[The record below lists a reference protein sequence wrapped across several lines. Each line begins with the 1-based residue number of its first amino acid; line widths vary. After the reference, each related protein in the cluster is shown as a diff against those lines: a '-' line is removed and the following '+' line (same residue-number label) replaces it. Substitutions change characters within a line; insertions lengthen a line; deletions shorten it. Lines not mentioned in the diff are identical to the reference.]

1 MKKVIKKLGKLA
13 AGAIIASHLACA
25 PVVVGVKDKKYI
37 TSPFGQT
44 YEVVECYGK
53 IDPQYPQKHGEYKIE
68 NGKLYI
74 AVSSLPYAEEKYA
87 RQGTRSMAIDVLT
100 WLAGEG
106 KIKLDLKTEMSEEYE
121 ERGRTTRRTIKME
134 GRLPPMK
141 EIEAY
146 TCKIK
151 AGNETG
157 YITTSVFE
165 VELPEEK
172 TEKSEEKS
180 EGDKLEKAKKALE
193 EYLKKHSQ

>member
-74 AVSSLPYAEEKYA
+74 AVSSLPYPDEKLAKEDTSMVKYA
-87 RQGTRSMAIDVLT
+87 
-100 WLAGEG
+100 LAKLANEG
-106 KIKLDLKTEMSEEYE
+106 KIDLDIEMYEKYE
-121 ERGRTTRRTIKME
+121 EKRGVVTRTIEIE
-134 GRLPPMK
+134 GSFPPMRK
-141 EIEAY
+141 IEES
-146 TCKIK
+146 TCRIK

-165 VELPEEK
+165 VELPKEK
-172 TEKSEEKS
+172 TEKSEEES
-180 EGDKLEKAKKALE
+180 EGDLLEKAKKALE
-193 EYLKKHSQ
+193 EYLKKLLE